1 MGVLFDEARR
11 QLGRETGLYNRN
23 KQWVKLTMLMIIVA
37 LALLGCSSKEPKEA
51 VTQAFA
57 NSMLMKSY
65 TFTGSMQLN
74 ELTIPTETLDNDPT
88 SLAIMDTLR
97 GAEISVSGAYQ
108 EDPMRLE
115 MTLDLALQG
124 DFSMNLSVPMIMTED
139 TMYIK
144 IPTIPM
150 MPMEGI
156 SGKFIQVDLNE
167 LSELA
172 EEETMTPMPEL
183 NVESVRK
190 MTQDFAGVLLK
201 HYEEGVYFTA
211 ASEEELKAKPEGMS
225 ADQIVKFA
233 VTKDNIDDFVTKLIQ
248 QVMPE
253 ILQLIAANED
263 YKAMFQLTDADIE
276 AAQADLAEIEGEE
289 LQAGL
294 DEMKEA
300 LTVNEINTIAAI
312 KDDYIRYQE
321 VNVNVDIQ
329 NEGQTM
335 TLGFFT
341 TSAYDN
347 INKDI
352 EFQLDI
358 PTDAIPLE
366 ELYNMGPAMGDLMP

>member
-1 MGVLFDEARR
+1 
-11 QLGRETGLYNRN
+11 
-23 KQWVKLTMLMIIVA
+23 MLMIIVA
-37 LALLGCSSKEPKEA
+37 LALLGCSTKEPKEA

-65 TFTGSMQLN
+65 TFTGSMKLN
-74 ELTIPTETLDNDPT
+74 ELTVPTEALDNDPT

-97 GAEISVSGAYQ
+97 GAEISISGAYQ

-150 MPMEGI
+150 VPMEGI
-156 SGKFIQVDLNE
+156 AGKFIEVDLNE

-211 ASEEELKAKPEGMS
+211 ASEEELKAKPEGLS

-233 VTKDNIDDFVTKLIQ
+233 VTEDNLDDFVTKLIQ
-248 QVMPE
+248 QVAPE
-253 ILQLIAANED
+253 ILELIATSED

-276 AAQADLAEIEGEE
+276 AAQAELAQIEGDE

-300 LTVNEINTIAAI
+300 MTVNEINTIAAI

-321 VNVNVDIQ
+321 VNVNVDIM

-347 INKDI
+347 INQDV

-366 ELYNMGPAMGDLMP
+366 ELYNMGPAMGDLMQ